1 MPITS
6 GILTPLSPRQRYSIM
21 AVSDELDRGDVRES
35 RESPFAT
42 LQKRVAGLKVQ
53 DDNIPPDVEEDE
65 PEVVERIES
74 LCINCEENV

>member
-1 MPITS
+1 
-6 GILTPLSPRQRYSIM
+6 M
-21 AVSDELDRGDVRES
+21 ADSDEIDRDRADARET

-53 DDNIPPDVEEDE
+53 DDDPPPNVEEDE
-65 PEVVERIES
+65 PKVVDRIES

>member
-1 MPITS
+1 
-6 GILTPLSPRQRYSIM
+6 M
-21 AVSDELDRGDVRES
+21 ADNDDLDRGDERES

-53 DDNIPPDVEEDE
+53 DGDNISEEIDKDE
-65 PEVVERIES
+65 PKVVESIES

>member
-1 MPITS
+1 
-6 GILTPLSPRQRYSIM
+6 M
-21 AVSDELDRGDVRES
+21 ADRGETDREDVRES

-53 DDNIPPDVEEDE
+53 DDGTPPNVEEDE
-65 PEVVERIES
+65 PEVVDRIES